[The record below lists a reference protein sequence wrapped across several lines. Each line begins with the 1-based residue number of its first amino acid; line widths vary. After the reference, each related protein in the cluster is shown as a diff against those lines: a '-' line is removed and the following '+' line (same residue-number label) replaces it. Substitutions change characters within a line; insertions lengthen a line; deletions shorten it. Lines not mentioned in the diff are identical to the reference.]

1 MLFGNPFYMISYD
14 FIICDNIANMACL
27 MSRLLMHAG
36 AQSDSE
42 VAETA
47 AMADGHSDRG
57 YTSDS
62 ELYDAPKR
70 DSALSSS
77 DTKLKP
83 SSGSWLMVIFIAV
96 DIGWSRC
103 DSLII
108 YQYYYYI
115 NLI

>member
-1 MLFGNPFYMISYD
+1 VPKCVFVNS
-14 FIICDNIANMACL
+14 
-27 MSRLLMHAG
+27 G

-47 AMADGHSDRG
+47 AVADGSSDRG

-70 DSALSSS
+70 DNALSSS

-83 SSGSWLMVIFIAV
+83 SGGSWLMV
-96 DIGWSRC
+96 
-103 DSLII
+103 SLARVYRSTQISVCMYVCLSTKSFFDFSEI
-108 YQYYYYI
+108 WHVGRGR
-115 NLI
+115 